1 MTGMLIHQGSGP
13 WLEPE
18 VAGHALESELQ
29 ELLAMHPELIP
40 GVSPEAKICLEFQL
54 EVGPADIVVVDV
66 SGEVTLVECN
76 LASNPQSRREIVGEM
91 FDFASRL

>member
-54 EVGPADIVVVDV
+54 EVGPADIVVVD
-66 SGEVTLVECN
+66 GGD
-76 LASNPQSRREIVGEM
+76 VGRM
-91 FDFASRL
+91 QAGVQPANQA